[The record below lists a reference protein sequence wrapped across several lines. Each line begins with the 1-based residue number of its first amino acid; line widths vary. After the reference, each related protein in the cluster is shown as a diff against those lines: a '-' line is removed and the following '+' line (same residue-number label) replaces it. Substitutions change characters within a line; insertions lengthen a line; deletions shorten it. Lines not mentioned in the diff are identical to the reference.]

1 MFFLVVVTPGIIVIP
16 VIKELSEHL
25 LNIVQSFL
33 LSFGSLLLSF
43 QTSTKVVIPL
53 SAIFTDALFVRTELT
68 VAEEAYP
75 LSLSSS
81 SDDWTDLLLGS
92 GEATAVEEEGCS

>member
-1 MFFLVVVTPGIIVIP
+1 M
-16 VIKELSEHL
+16 
-25 LNIVQSFL
+25 
-33 LSFGSLLLSF
+33 
-43 QTSTKVVIPL
+43 
-53 SAIFTDALFVRTELT
+53 FTDALSVRTELT

-81 SDDWTDLLLGS
+81 SEDWTDLLLGS